1 MKWAHKLEKT
11 KQQLIAFLEPSKRY
25 LLNTYLEKFDIV
37 LIGDGNFVLHDYL
50 IRYIGKLN
58 ENYEFIEKMSSCEEL
73 IKLKEKLNSD
83 GKLPMNKNLSIII

>member
-1 MKWAHKLEKT
+1 M
-11 KQQLIAFLEPSKRY
+11 
-25 LLNTYLEKFDIV
+25 NTYLEKFDIV

-83 GKLPMNKNLSIII
+83 GKLPMNKNLSIG